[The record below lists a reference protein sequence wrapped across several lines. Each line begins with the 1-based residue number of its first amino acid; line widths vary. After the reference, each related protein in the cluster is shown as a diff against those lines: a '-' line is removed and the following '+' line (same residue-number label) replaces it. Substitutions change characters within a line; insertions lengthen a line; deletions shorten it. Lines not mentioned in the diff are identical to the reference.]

1 MFTARGRS
9 IAALCF
15 AATFATCF
23 AQSPATASF
32 SSHNVYTQNS
42 RFIRAVGDLNN
53 DGYQDLVIA
62 TDPAAQGPSFS
73 VLLSKGDGTYRAPI
87 TYALPTGSNSGTLA
101 LADFNGDG
109 KLDLVTAT
117 GSSFSTYLG
126 NGDGTFRSPVAHNV
140 TGQLE
145 TFAAADVNGD
155 SKTDLLMVTTSDQ
168 AYTNDLCVFLSNGD
182 GTFSAGTVTHN
193 LLGGPDEVGVGDL
206 LTGDFNGNGKTD
218 IAAISA
224 SRGGTQLQIW
234 LGDGDGSF
242 KMSYSDGSLENF
254 DFIVADLN
262 GDGISDLVG
271 TANNYCSQCTNPE
284 EPYFTVYYGN
294 SNGTVQRTQVPVT
307 GGCPMDYP
315 AVADFNGDG
324 IPDVAFGGLDCQD
337 TTPNSMSILFGKGN
351 GQFGSQTL
359 IYTFTPPAAHYSDI
373 AYTAY
378 GLRGN
383 RDTKADLVFSQQN
396 FALTVNRP
404 LTSNHIITLL
414 NTTTA
419 NFPTCN
425 APNAAVGINLCS
437 PAAGSTV
444 SSPVKFTIGASGDTP
459 IRKVE
464 VWADGKKQAEQ
475 FAGAFTDYAFFNNSL
490 PLVAGSHRIAVLAT
504 GWDNSLQS
512 KVFTLNVGSSSS
524 CSAPSSSGVHICTP
538 ASGSTV
544 NSPVQVQAAA
554 KVTGTIANTQL
565 WVDGVKKYSTASTS
579 LNTSVSLAAG
589 SHRFAVLAINTAG
602 QKWESA
608 VNATVK

>member
-32 SSHNVYTQNS
+32 SSHNAYTLNS
-42 RFIRAVGDLNN
+42 NYIQAIGDLNN
-53 DGYQDLVIA
+53 DGYQDLIIFK
-62 TDPAAQGPSFS
+62 AAGLANPSFS

-87 TYALPTGSNSGTLA
+87 TYTLPTGSEVTTA
-101 LADFNGDG
+101 VLADFNGDG
-109 KLDLVTAT
+109 KLDLVIESANAS
-117 GSSFSTYLG
+117 GFSVYFG
-126 NGDGTFRSPVAHNV
+126 NGDGTLRAPVAHSV
-140 TGQLE
+140 TQPLPE
-145 TFAAADVNGD
+145 VMSIAAADVNSD
-155 SKTDLLMVTTSDQ
+155 SKTDLLVATDDERGDFDLQ
-168 AYTNDLCVFLSNGD
+168 AFFSNGD
-182 GTFSAGTVTHN
+182 GNFTAGPITYNITGGK
-193 LLGGPDEVGVGDL
+193 LLA
-206 LTGDFNGNGKTD
+206 GDFNGDGKTD

-224 SRGGTQLQIW
+224 SSGGTQLAIW
-234 LGDGDGSF
+234 LGDGTGNF

-254 DFIVADLN
+254 DFVAADLN

-271 TANNYCSQCTNPE
+271 TANNYCSQCANPE

-337 TTPNSMSILFGKGN
+337 TTPNSVSILFGKGN

-359 IYTFTPPAAHYSDI
+359 IYTFTSPAAHYSDF

-378 GLRGN
+378 GLRVN

-404 LTSNHIITLL
+404 PTSNHIITLL
-414 NTTTA
+414 NTTA
-419 NFPTCN
+419 GNFPTCN
-425 APNAAVGINLCS
+425 APNAAIGINVCT
-437 PAAGSTV
+437 PASGSTV
-444 SSPVKFTIGASGDTP
+444 SPPAKFAIGASGDTP

-579 LNTSVSLAAG
+579 LKTSVSLAAG